1 MDSRCQIPHETTR
14 NPRASG
20 IPFDALPRSQMKVA
34 VAEVDADKQF
44 IALNYLKAVAPPN
57 AA

>member
-1 MDSRCQIPHETTR
+1 
-14 NPRASG
+14 
-20 IPFDALPRSQMKVA
+20 VA